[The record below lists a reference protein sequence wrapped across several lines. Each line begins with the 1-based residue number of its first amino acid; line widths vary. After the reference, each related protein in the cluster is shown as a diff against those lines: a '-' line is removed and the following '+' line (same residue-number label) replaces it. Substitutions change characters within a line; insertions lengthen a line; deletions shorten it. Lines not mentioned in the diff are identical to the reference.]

1 MKLLCDFPLFLPPCS
16 SIFNIIS
23 HLSPPCP
30 HFLPHLPYLLSVAL
44 DGKQYLVANSLKV
57 SVLSLSRFYNTWF
70 QHRSCLIQNI
80 FVLSENKRFLFE
92 QAFCEVRF
100 LLHLFIHKSW
110 RLHAC
115 SKRAA
120 ITPPLVFVAVSV
132 RGVIMYLTVPLS
144 QNNLVLLGWNTF
156 SSELMSHKVSY
167 HCIYL
172 HMFPSLPIFFLFSFS
187 VTVSCISVHF
197 FCIILSNNF
206 TLPASCLFWLLIK
219 LNPAYTLLFSFQ
231 RDTNVIH
238 LIPGLHPAACLII
251 ISCHTRSVI
260 LSGNLQF
267 LIVSLLLMGNCCG
280 DLPLRFSEITCQLVA
295 N

>member
-1 MKLLCDFPLFLPPCS
+1 MKLLCDFPLFLPQLH
-16 SIFNIIS
+16 IQH
-23 HLSPPCP
+23 HLSPVST
-30 HFLPHLPYLLSVAL
+30 LPTLSSSPPLFTVCCFGWL
-44 DGKQYLVANSLKV
+44 TSKQYLVANSLKV

-100 LLHLFIHKSW
+100 LLHVFIHKSW

-156 SSELMSHKVSY
+156 ISELMSHKVSY

-172 HMFPSLPIFFLFSFS
+172 HMFPSLPIFPYFHFL
-187 VTVSCISVHF
+187 
-197 FCIILSNNF
+197 
-206 TLPASCLFWLLIK
+206 
-219 LNPAYTLLFSFQ
+219 
-231 RDTNVIH
+231 
-238 LIPGLHPAACLII
+238 
-251 ISCHTRSVI
+251 
-260 LSGNLQF
+260 
-267 LIVSLLLMGNCCG
+267 
-280 DLPLRFSEITCQLVA
+280 
-295 N
+295 